1 MEPFRKIYLLMMIVV
16 ISAFDGPWKLLCV
29 CVCVCVY
36 VFMYI
41 RIYTISYTLMVLF
54 HRLMSFK
61 VRACVNLNGTY
72 RKEDRTQQEKKV
84 LLTEKG
90 LKLLLVSR

>member
-1 MEPFRKIYLLMMIVV
+1 MDRGSCYVCV
-16 ISAFDGPWKLLCV
+16 CVRV

-72 RKEDRTQQEKKV
+72 RKEDRTQQEKKSF
-84 LLTEKG
+84 TDRKRFEAIACK
-90 LKLLLVSR
+90 

>member
-1 MEPFRKIYLLMMIVV
+1 MCV
-16 ISAFDGPWKLLCV
+16 CV

-41 RIYTISYTLMVLF
+41 RIYTISYILMVLF